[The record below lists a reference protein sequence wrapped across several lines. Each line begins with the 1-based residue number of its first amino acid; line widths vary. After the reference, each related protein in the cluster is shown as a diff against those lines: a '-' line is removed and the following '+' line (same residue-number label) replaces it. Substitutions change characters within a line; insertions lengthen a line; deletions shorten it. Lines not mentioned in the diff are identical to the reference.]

1 MGVYLREQIM
11 LMKGLGGV
19 VIVIG
24 ILSFVN
30 FSEAGKRLQESG
42 QELTGLQSQSGK
54 SLAEAYYQGIGRSQ
68 IGQGSA
74 AYGMAQ
80 ATLMISLGLGGLMI
94 LKKNE

>member
-1 MGVYLREQIM
+1 MGVYFRGQIM
-11 LMKGLGGV
+11 FMKGLGGV

-42 QELTGLQSQSGK
+42 EELTRLQSQSGT
-54 SLAEAYYQGIGRSQ
+54 SIAEAYYQGIGKAQ

-80 ATLMISLGLGGLMI
+80 ATLMIALGLGGAMI
-94 LKKNE
+94 LKKND